1 MRLFLFITL
10 VLSTLPLA
18 KVHAASE
25 GKAALQQV
33 LNTNQSE
40 AKRLE
45 ALHAL
50 EKMGGIDVQQ
60 ITRSICDT
68 SPTIRAE
75 MLRLG
80 TALAT
85 TDPELELRLIAL
97 ANDRTPIVQKQ
108 ILKSLPQFPSARAA
122 AAFEKVLATALKS
135 KDSGVRS
142 LAESLRK

>member
-1 MRLFLFITL
+1 VRLFLFITL